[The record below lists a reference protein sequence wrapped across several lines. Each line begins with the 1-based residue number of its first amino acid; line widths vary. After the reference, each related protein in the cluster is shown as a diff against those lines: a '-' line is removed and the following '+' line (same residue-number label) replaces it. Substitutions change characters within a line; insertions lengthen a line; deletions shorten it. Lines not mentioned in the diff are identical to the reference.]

1 MFENYLMSMNAIV
14 LELQKTLNKM
24 KLQQGMY
31 ECNFYKLNLN
41 KIKKD
46 KNASITRQW
55 KKLCWLY
62 FYVGFN
68 IYG

>member
-1 MFENYLMSMNAIV
+1 
-14 LELQKTLNKM
+14 M

-55 KKLCWLY
+55 KK
-62 FYVGFN
+62 YVGFISILVSTSMVKEMEIERRN
-68 IYG
+68 